1 MESLY
6 VVEDTG
12 NVVLN
17 ILRNYNIIVFG
28 WF

>member
-17 ILRNYNIIVFG
+17 ILRHYNIIVFG